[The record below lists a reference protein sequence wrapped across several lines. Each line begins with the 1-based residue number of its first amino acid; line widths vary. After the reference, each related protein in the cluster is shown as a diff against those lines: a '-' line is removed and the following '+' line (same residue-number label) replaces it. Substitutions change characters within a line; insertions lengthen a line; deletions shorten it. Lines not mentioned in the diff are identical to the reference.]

1 VRELKN
7 SELGGEEDFIDAE
20 EVKDEEWVQ
29 QHQLYRR

>member
-20 EVKDEEWVQ
+20 EVKDEE
-29 QHQLYRR
+29 